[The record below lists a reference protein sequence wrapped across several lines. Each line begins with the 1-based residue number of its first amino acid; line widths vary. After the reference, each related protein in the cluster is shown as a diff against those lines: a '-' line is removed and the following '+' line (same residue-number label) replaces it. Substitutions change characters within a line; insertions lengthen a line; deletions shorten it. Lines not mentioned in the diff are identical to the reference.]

1 MRQLRVL
8 LLRLGLKEL
17 ELLLDLVHVRLKRKP
32 KVVLVLA
39 EHGDQLLVV
48 GLQAVRYLLKHR
60 LHLVDIVLECVD

>member
-1 MRQLRVL
+1 LRQLRVL